1 MIRSPSDLL
10 SWVGNQEFVTDQQRK
25 NNCVRSCL
33 TDPVSN
39 MINNIDSEPGNSSG
53 LSVEQLDEDR
63 RWFFLKV
70 LYGRCIHSCQEGNSM
85 GGPRRWDGKQG
96 TLEQRTTETPGNTDT
111 SNNQI
116 QMHKYTW
123 TSCDAAQYKR
133 NNKQKI
139 SRLNNILW
147 SNTHEDI

>member
-1 MIRSPSDLL
+1 
-10 SWVGNQEFVTDQQRK
+10 
-25 NNCVRSCL
+25 
-33 TDPVSN
+33 
-39 MINNIDSEPGNSSG
+39 
-53 LSVEQLDEDR
+53 
-63 RWFFLKV
+63 
-70 LYGRCIHSCQEGNSM
+70 M

-139 SRLNNILW
+139 SRLDNILW
-147 SNTHEDI
+147 SNTHEDIYKQKGVLQLSRVWKQIFVTNKWVPDKYKELGAQKSKTLKTYFYTNEDM